1 MHGAEKLPAPM
12 LRRLRR
18 SMIAVRCFSLPAG
31 GPMPA
36 FAPLRTER
44 RTNDFCA
51 TTAPSLAGSRGS
63 QVTQRQR
70 LPEALRAVAGA
81 NTCSPPDCGLVANIF
96 DSRLSERVLAKT
108 KPTCHRGILHEAS

>member
-51 TTAPSLAGSRGS
+51 TTAPSLAGSHGS
-63 QVTQRQR
+63 HVTQRQR

-81 NTCSPPDCGLVANIF
+81 NTMLATRLRARRKYFRFPFVRSSAGKDETDMSPW
-96 DSRLSERVLAKT
+96 DSA
-108 KPTCHRGILHEAS
+108 